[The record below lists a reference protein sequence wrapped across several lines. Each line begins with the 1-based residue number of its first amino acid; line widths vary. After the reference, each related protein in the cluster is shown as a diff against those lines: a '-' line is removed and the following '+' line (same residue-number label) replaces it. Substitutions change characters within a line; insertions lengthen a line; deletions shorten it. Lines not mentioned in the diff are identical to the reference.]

1 MSPVPTAT
9 LRLVAVTAPSP
20 TLTPQQPRRGLRRLL
35 DLVVRAWRA
44 LLAWLV
50 DHRYAVVVANLV
62 GQIAIVGTGGA
73 VRLTGSG
80 LGCSTWPQC
89 EPGSFVP
96 QFHEAMTH
104 HAFVEFGNRLMTF
117 VLGFVAVAVAYVV
130 WRDRTRERSFRLLGW
145 APLGGVAAQ
154 AVLGGV
160 LVLLELPPVLVS
172 LHFLIS
178 MALVALSLVL
188 VHRER
193 EGDGPPVPLL
203 DGTTRAL
210 THVLGVLLVVVLVL
224 GALTTGAGPH
234 SGDEEV
240 GYRLAVDP
248 LLMTRVHAAS
258 VWVFTAVLLVVA
270 WRTRAAAGR
279 PDAARAHRAALVLLV
294 ITVLQGAIGYVQT
307 ATGLPVALVNLH
319 LVGAALLTAG
329 TTRVWLCGRRRDA
342 AVPVTPAVG
351 AAAPVV

>member
-1 MSPVPTAT
+1 M
-9 LRLVAVTAPSP
+9 
-20 TLTPQQPRRGLRRLL
+20 
-35 DLVVRAWRA
+35 DLVVRVWRA

-50 DHRYAVVVANLV
+50 DHRYAVLVANLV
-62 GQIAIVGTGGA
+62 GQIGIVGTGGA

-96 QFHEAMTH
+96 QFHAAVTYH
-104 HAFVEFGNRLMTF
+104 PFVEFGNRLMTF
-117 VLGFVAVAVAYVV
+117 VLGFVAIAVAYVV
-130 WRDRTRERSFRLLGW
+130 WRDRTRARSFRLLGW

-154 AVLGGV
+154 ALIGGV
-160 LVLLELPPVLVS
+160 LVLLELPPILVS

-188 VHRER
+188 VHRDR
-193 EGDGPPVPLL
+193 EGDGPPVALL
-203 DGTTRAL
+203 DGATRAL
-210 THVLGVLLVVVLVL
+210 THVLAVLLVVVLVL
-224 GALTTGAGPH
+224 GTLTTGAGPH
-234 SGDEEV
+234 SGDDEV

-248 LLMTRVHAAS
+248 LLMTKIHAAA
-258 VWVFTAVLLVVA
+258 VWAFAAVLLVVV

-279 PDAARAHRAALVLLV
+279 PDAARTHRAALVLVAL
-294 ITVLQGAIGYVQT
+294 TVLQGSIGYVQT

-329 TTRVWLCGRRRDA
+329 TTRVWLCGRRRDEA
-342 AVPVTPAVG
+342 APAVPTAPAAPATTPA
-351 AAAPVV
+351 

>member
-1 MSPVPTAT
+1 
-9 LRLVAVTAPSP
+9 VTAPSP
-20 TLTPQQPRRGLRRLL
+20 TLTPQQPRRGLRRLA
-35 DLVVRAWRA
+35 DLVVRAWRG

-50 DHRYAVVVANLV
+50 DHRYTVLVANLV

-89 EPGSFVP
+89 EPGNFVP
-96 QFHEAMTH
+96 QFHEAVTYH
-104 HAFVEFGNRLMTF
+104 PYVEFGNRLMTF
-117 VLGFVAVAVAYVV
+117 VLSFLAVAVAYVV
-130 WRDRTRERSFRLLGW
+130 WRDRTRDRSFRVLGW

-160 LVLLELPPVLVS
+160 LVLLELPPILVS

-178 MALVALSLVL
+178 MALVSLSLVL

-193 EGDGPPVPLL
+193 EGDGPPVALL
-203 DGTTRAL
+203 DPTTRAL
-210 THVLGVLLVVVLVL
+210 THLLAGLLVVVLVL
-224 GALTTGAGPH
+224 GTLTTGAGPH
-234 SGDEEV
+234 SGDDEV

-258 VWVFTAVLLVVA
+258 VWAFAAVLLVIA
-270 WRTRAAAGR
+270 WRTRAGAGR
-279 PDAARAHRAALVLLV
+279 PDAARAHRAALVLVVL
-294 ITVLQGAIGYVQT
+294 TLLQGGLGYVQT

-329 TTRVWLCGRRRDA
+329 TTRVWLSGRRREGSPA
-342 AVPVTPAVG
+342 PLAPSPAV
-351 AAAPVV
+351 